1 MLVFPTPTGNL
12 IRFPPIIT
20 LFPPTVYILCLE
32 YNCLQGKVTNGL
44 FLQAI
49 FVFFGIFILQRVQ
62 GKIFFLDNA
71 KAA

>member
-1 MLVFPTPTGNL
+1 MV
-12 IRFPPIIT
+12 
-20 LFPPTVYILCLE
+20 C
-32 YNCLQGKVTNGL
+32 

-71 KAA
+71 KAACEYIFQAVFSFGFGRLCVYWPVMIEAYWIGCYHSPVLIRL